1 MTDAEQLFVLP
12 WSECF
17 LPQRSLHLNRRIP
30 FALSPLEAYR
40 GVNRK
45 KTAPSLRDASAHH
58 KTAANAAATGSHP
71 KTAVISATIVSTD
84 YMRAGR

>member
-1 MTDAEQLFVLP
+1 VLP

-58 KTAANAAATGSHP
+58 KTATAAATGSHP
-71 KTAVISATIVSTD
+71 KTTVISATIVSTD